1 MLRGKSAMIACIY
14 KLRWLPCYQATEGSW
29 DDHQVE
35 MLPEAA
41 PRMLRELLPRQKQIA
56 HEFFGNNGIAGLSP
70 VSQNSPQ
77 TIPNHT
83 KGFLKFTWC
92 TPVLKTPHGSL
103 VPMAYGVYIFNRA
116 LGMRKV
122 RGLLL

>member
-1 MLRGKSAMIACIY
+1 MTTRSK
-14 KLRWLPCYQATEGSW
+14 CYQKQHRRTCSENCSR
-29 DDHQVE
+29 VK
-35 MLPEAA
+35 
-41 PRMLRELLPRQKQIA
+41 KQIA
-56 HEFFGNNGIAGLSP
+56 HEFFGNNGKAGLSP

-77 TIPNHT
+77 TVPHHT

-92 TPVLKTPHGSL
+92 TPVLRTPHGSL

-122 RGLLL
+122 KGPTAQEVSRLPTPSKYL